1 MKLFKTP
8 QAINLWKIFS
18 FLILF
23 MVIDTVTAFF
33 GLGIV
38 LILKYFKLVSLFN
51 APTLILLELIIRYGL
66 AFILFI
72 WVNRFY
78 MKQRVFLSQYF
89 PLKTKRILYYSQ
101 SS

>member
-33 GLGIV
+33 RTRNCIDTK
-38 LILKYFKLVSLFN
+38 IL
-51 APTLILLELIIRYGL
+51 
-66 AFILFI
+66 
-72 WVNRFY
+72 
-78 MKQRVFLSQYF
+78 
-89 PLKTKRILYYSQ
+89 
-101 SS
+101 

>member
-38 LILKYFKLVSLFN
+38 LILKYFKLVSIFN

-66 AFILFI
+66 AFIIRNHHNFNLY
-72 WVNRFY
+72 FY
-78 MKQRVFLSQYF
+78 GEPWNFKIRC
-89 PLKTKRILYYSQ
+89 
-101 SS
+101 

>member
-8 QAINLWKIFS
+8 QATNLWKIFS

-23 MVIDTVTAFF
+23 MVINTVTAFF

-38 LILKYFKLVSLFN
+38 LILKYFKLVSIFN

-72 WVNRFY
+72 HNWREYPHFDKWGMNR
-78 MKQRVFLSQYF
+78 L
-89 PLKTKRILYYSQ
+89 LKAR
-101 SS
+101 

>member
-8 QAINLWKIFS
+8 QATNLWKIFS

-23 MVIDTVTAFF
+23 MVINTVTAFF

-38 LILKYFKLVSLFN
+38 LILKYFKLVSIFN

-72 WVNRFY
+72 IRNHHNFNLYFY
-78 MKQRVFLSQYF
+78 GEPWNFKIRC
-89 PLKTKRILYYSQ
+89 
-101 SS
+101 